1 MKLTDLLRVTRVD
14 EAPLGDYQTIGN
26 WGDKEKSH
34 GFRHAADRKMIQNPT
49 AVRLTQQKFGRTEHK
64 LNFYFVNHPSATR
77 HSETGVM
84 EPDAIAKAMPKVWP
98 EIAARAQE
106 ADHANAINVLFVGN
120 AGFQRMNMTPW
131 IMAHRIGHAMLQSD
145 PVVGMNRRQGS
156 WTDYKE
162 DAAMFFA
169 DILQGVYDMDIR
181 SNDVFDGRG
190 NDKLIAKFLEGI
202 GGMRSARKGKLGGR
216 PYEFLHEMFAQ
227 YITQGALK
235 FRPLPQSFG
244 MRGGPFYRIQDQD
257 VADMWNRSLND
268 EVGDHLGT
276 RIDNTLYSMEGKF
289 LVM

>member
-1 MKLTDLLRVTRVD
+1 MRLTDLLKHTRVD
-14 EAPLGDYQTIGN
+14 EAPLGDYQLIGN
-26 WGDKEKSH
+26 WEKSH
-34 GFRHAADRKMIQNPT
+34 GFRHAADRKMLQNPT
-49 AVRLTQQKFGRTEHK
+49 AVRLTQQKFGRTEHN

-106 ADHANAINVLFVGN
+106 ADHANSINVMFVGN

-131 IMAHRIGHAMLQSD
+131 IMAHRIGHALASSD
-145 PVVGMNRRQGS
+145 PMVGMNRRQGP
-156 WTDYKE
+156 WTEYQE

-169 DILQGVYDMDIR
+169 DILLGVYDMNIR
-181 SNDVFDGRG
+181 ANDVFYGRG
-190 NDKLIAKFLEGI
+190 NDKLMSKFFEGI

-216 PYEFLHEMFAQ
+216 AYEFLYEMFAQ

-235 FRPLPQSFG
+235 FRPCPQSFG
-244 MRGGPFYRIQDQD
+244 ERGGPFYRIKDQD
-257 VADMWNRSLND
+257 TADMWNRSLND

-276 RIDNTLYSMEGKF
+276 RIDNCLYSMEGKF